1 MTYRK
6 RIGLS
11 LFSAGLLILN
21 TGLGYAAPALSLE
34 DSIELALQNSQAI
47 KMAAAES
54 SKAKWG
60 INETKSA
67 FLPSAALST
76 SGTHSSSPAGGDA
89 VNSFNSAVRL
99 NWQLYS
105 GGRNDGLM
113 DQAKLNADSADLSL
127 DKTKQQTVL
136 DATTAY
142 FGVLQAK
149 NMEKV
154 NHETVDSLTAHLNNV
169 QAQYG
174 VGVVAKSDVLRSE
187 VELANAKQNL
197 TKAQNTYNVAV
208 AALNNIIGEPLD
220 TENEYSDDFNHDS
233 YDVSLEDCIESA
245 LTNRP
250 EIAQAKNNIDIAEAG
265 VRVAKSGD
273 LPTVN
278 LSGTTGVNGN
288 SFPGNNDNWSVG
300 LSASWNIFDAGLT
313 NAKIKEAKTS
323 ADKALAAKK
332 QTSDAIELEVR
343 QAYLGMKEAQQ
354 RIETA
359 QVAVDKASEDMSIAQ
374 TKYQAGVGTNLDVID
389 AQLAL
394 TQAKTNYT
402 QALYDYSVGKAKLDK
417 AVGKPQN

>member
-1 MTYRK
+1 MIYRK
-6 RIGLS
+6 KLGLS

-21 TGLGYAAPALSLE
+21 TGFGYAAPALSLQ
-34 DSIELALQNSQAI
+34 DSIDLALQNSQAI
-47 KMAAAES
+47 KMAAADNA
-54 SKAKWG
+54 KAQWG
-60 INETKSA
+60 INETKSS
-67 FLPSAALST
+67 FLPSASLST
-76 SGTHSSSPAGGDA
+76 SGTRSSSLAGDA
-89 VNSFNSAVRL
+89 ASSFNSALRL

-105 GGRNDGLM
+105 GGRNNGLM
-113 DQAKLNADSADLSL
+113 DQAKLNADSADLAL

-142 FGVLQAK
+142 FSVLQAK

-154 NHETVDSLTAHLNNV
+154 NQETVDSLTAHLNNV

-187 VELANAKQNL
+187 VELASAKQNL
-197 TKAQNTYNVAV
+197 TKAQNAYDVAV
-208 AALNNIIGEPLD
+208 ATLNNIIGEPLD
-220 TENEYSDDFNHDS
+220 TANEYSDDFNHDS
-233 YDVSLEDCIESA
+233 YDVSLEDSIKAA

-250 EIAQAKNNIDIAEAG
+250 EIAQAQNNIEIAEAG

-300 LSASWNIFDAGLT
+300 LTASWNIFDAGLT
-313 NAKIKEAKTS
+313 SAKVKEARTS
-323 ADKALAAKK
+323 TDKALAAQK

-343 QAYLGMKEAQQ
+343 QAYLGIAEAQQ
-354 RIETA
+354 RIQTA
-359 QVAVDKASEDMSIAQ
+359 QVAIDKASEDMNIAQ

-402 QALYDYSVGKAKLDK
+402 QAFYDYSVGKAKLNK
-417 AVGKPQN
+417 AVGEPQN